1 MSLSLF
7 NLRLKMLRER
17 SGENQE
23 TVANSIG
30 VSRSSYAGYE
40 TSNII
45 PSYTTIKKLADRF
58 HVSVDYLMGQSN
70 FENYKIDTENV
81 PNIINQLKL
90 ILDELSNESVRVM
103 ADGYELSIE
112 DKKLVIPYVDG
123 VLNAIKLIKERK

>member
-1 MSLSLF
+1 
-7 NLRLKMLRER
+7 
-17 SGENQE
+17 
-23 TVANSIG
+23 
-30 VSRSSYAGYE
+30 
-40 TSNII
+40 
-45 PSYTTIKKLADRF
+45 
-58 HVSVDYLMGQSN
+58 MGQSN